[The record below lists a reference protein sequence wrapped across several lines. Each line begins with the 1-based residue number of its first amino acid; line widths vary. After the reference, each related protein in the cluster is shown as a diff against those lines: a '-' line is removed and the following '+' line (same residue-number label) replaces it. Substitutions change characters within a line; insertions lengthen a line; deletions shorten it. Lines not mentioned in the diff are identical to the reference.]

1 MEFRFDPDTL
11 DLRDGARAFLE
22 GENTA
27 ERLRG
32 LAQGGDPL
40 ALWPRLAEMGLLGA
54 SAPEAQGGL
63 GLSGAAQMLL
73 CEEAGRAGLPE
84 PYSDTAAIL
93 VPALAWLG
101 GQAANQIE
109 AICAGEQRGI
119 VVHMLNPFANFS
131 AGADFVLQYMPGRM
145 VLAEQGHFVVEP
157 RDSIDPG
164 RKLSSITLRG
174 GEELLTGEAADRLGD
189 ELALRGAVAAA
200 AELCGLSARMIALAT
215 DYSKTREQF
224 GRAIGSFQAVKHLMA
239 NAQVKL
245 EFARPVVYRAGE
257 LLSEAGHKATRLA
270 VAHAKIAASDAAI
283 LATENAIQVFGGMGY
298 TFEVDLHFFMKRVW
312 ALCGQWGDRN
322 HHMKLVDASILG
334 SPRRIGPGETFS
346 NQSEHNYA

>member
-32 LAQGGDPL
+32 LAHGGGAL

-54 SAPEAQGGL
+54 SAPEEQGGL

-93 VPALAWLG
+93 IPALSRLG
-101 GQAANQIE
+101 GLAADRIG
-109 AICAGEQRGI
+109 AICAGEQRG
-119 VVHMLNPFANFS
+119 VVVYPLNPFANHAS
-131 AGADFVLQYMPGRM
+131 GADFVLACGPGQVM
-145 VLAEQGHFVVEP
+145 LAEAGQFAAEP

-164 RKLSSITLRG
+164 RKLAGLTLSG
-174 GEELLTGEAADRLGD
+174 GEELLTGEAANRFGG
-189 ELALRGAVAAA
+189 ELALRGAVASA

-215 DYSKTREQF
+215 DYSRTREQF
-224 GRAIGSFQAVKHLMA
+224 GKPIGSFQAVKHLMA

-245 EFARPVVYRAGE
+245 EFARPVVYRAGA
-257 LLSEAGHKATRLA
+257 LLDDASRSSAHLA
-270 VAHAKIAASDAAI
+270 AAHAKIAAGDAAL
-283 LATENAIQVFGGMGY
+283 LAAENAIQVFGGMGY
-298 TFEVDLHFFMKRVW
+298 TFEVDLHFFMKRAW

-322 HHMKLVDASILG
+322 HHMKIVDASVIG
-334 SPRRIGPGETFS
+334 ASGRIGPGETF
-346 NQSEHNYA
+346 A